1 MKVPTLQLRDVEA
14 PWTRWRR
21 QFNAWAERK
30 QAEAEAAAKARE
42 IKAVEEAAR
51 KAAEIAAS
59 APQPVGTPST
69 SAETAALLSRL
80 EILENAWNAF
90 HQARETVELLPAEHE
105 VMLQRIS
112 MLEDRLQPGNLAS
125 DTDHEAF
132 RQQVV
137 DLWNA
142 VHGIENELRLA
153 RPQQV
158 ADLRAVVDGLQAEVA
173 AFRAASLKPGT
184 GQDNLAPIRK
194 DLIEMRGQIAALG
207 KGTGKAGGLPAE
219 ALDLLKKQL
228 EALKLKVAAVESSD
242 QATRAGLI
250 ALQEK
255 QDADEANLKTLREEL
270 EMEVV
275 ATPK

>member
-1 MKVPTLQLRDVEA
+1 MKVPTFKLKEVEA
-14 PWTRWRR
+14 PWTKWRR
-21 QFNAWAERK
+21 QFNDWVARK
-30 QAEAEAAAKARE
+30 EAEAAAQKAKEAQER
-42 IKAVEEAAR
+42 AEAA
-51 KAAEIAAS
+51 AAQARAAS
-59 APQPVGTPST
+59 APVPVGAPANSDEV
-69 SAETAALLSRL
+69 AVLRARL
-80 EILENAWNAF
+80 TFLENAWNAF
-90 HQARETVELLPAEHE
+90 HQARESLSLLPVEHE

-112 MLEDRLQPGNLAS
+112 VLEDRLQPGNLAS

-142 VHGIENELRLA
+142 IHRIDNELSKN

-173 AFRAASLKPGT
+173 AFRAAGLKFGT
-184 GQDNLAPIRK
+184 GQDNLASIRK
-194 DLIEMRGQIAALG
+194 DIHDLRGQIVALSKLSERGAAVAADAVVTLR
-207 KGTGKAGGLPAE
+207 AQA
-219 ALDLLKKQL
+219 D
-228 EALKLKVAAVESSD
+228 ALKLKVAAVEAED

-255 QDADEANLKTLREEL
+255 QDADEANLKTLRKEL

-275 ATPK
+275 AAPK

>member
-21 QFNAWAERK
+21 QFNAWVARK
-30 QAEAEAAAKARE
+30 EAEAEARAAKDA
-42 IKAVEEAAR
+42 EEAAR
-51 KAAEIAAS
+51 RAAEIAGMGAADDS
-59 APQPVGTPST
+59 RRDPPSRDW
-69 SAETAALLSRL
+69 SLVMARL

-90 HQARETVELLPAEHE
+90 HQARETMELLPAEHE
-105 VMLQRIS
+105 VMLQRLS
-112 MLEDRLQPGNLAS
+112 ALEDRLQPGNLAS

-142 VHGIENELRLA
+142 IHRIENELRLN

-173 AFRAASLKPGT
+173 AFRAAGLKSGT

-194 DLIEMRGQIAALG
+194 DIHDLRGQIAALSKLSERG
-207 KGTGKAGGLPAE
+207 AAVAADAVVTLRAQA
-219 ALDLLKKQL
+219 D
-228 EALKLKVAAVESSD
+228 ALKLKVAAVEAED

-255 QDADEANLKTLREEL
+255 QDADEANLKALREEL

>member
-1 MKVPTLQLRDVEA
+1 MKVPTFKLKEVEA

-21 QFNAWAERK
+21 QFNDWAARK
-30 QAEAEAAAKARE
+30 EA
-42 IKAVEEAAR
+42 EEAAR
-51 KAAEIAAS
+51 KAKEAQERAEAEAAK
-59 APQPVGTPST
+59 ARAAAVPAPVGVPSN
-69 SAETAALLSRL
+69 SEEVAALRDRL
-80 EILENAWNAF
+80 AILENAWNAF
-90 HQARETVELLPAEHE
+90 HQARATMELLPAEHE

-194 DLIEMRGQIAALG
+194 DIHDLRGQIVALSKLSERGAAVAADAVVTLR
-207 KGTGKAGGLPAE
+207 AQA
-219 ALDLLKKQL
+219 D
-228 EALKLKVAAVESSD
+228 ALKLKVAAVEASD
-242 QATRAGLI
+242 EATRAGLL

>member
-1 MKVPTLQLRDVEA
+1 MKVPTFKLKEVEA

-21 QFNAWAERK
+21 QFNDWAARK
-30 QAEAEAAAKARE
+30 EAEAAARKAKEAQERAE
-42 IKAVEEAAR
+42 LEAAR
-51 KAAEIAAS
+51 ARAAD
-59 APQPVGTPST
+59 APVPVGAPSN
-69 SAETAALLSRL
+69 SEEVAALRDRL
-80 EILENAWNAF
+80 AFLENAWNAF
-90 HQARETVELLPAEHE
+90 HQSRADMELLPAEHE

-112 MLEDRLQPGNLAS
+112 ALEDRLQPGNLAS

-142 VHGIENELRLA
+142 IHRIENELRLN

-173 AFRAASLKPGT
+173 AFRAAGLKAGT

-194 DLIEMRGQIAALG
+194 DLLELRGQIAAAVKAGAG
-207 KGTGKAGGLPAE
+207 KGPGAIPVELKAQ
-219 ALDLLKKQL
+219 LD
-228 EALKLKVAAVESSD
+228 ALKLKVAAVEAED
-242 QATRAGLI
+242 QATRAGLV

-255 QDADEANLKTLREEL
+255 QDLDEQNLASLRKEL
-270 EMEVV
+270 ETEVV
-275 ATPK
+275 ADPK